1 MTRFVATVVD
11 ISRSTAGPTRT
22 SVREWDLS
30 PGAARLGYRIS
41 DQPSQM
47 KIRPAP
53 AKLEIAAK
61 TRPQTVRRWGGSRP
75 PDVD

>member
-1 MTRFVATVVD
+1 MTRFVATVVN

-41 DQPSQM
+41 DQPSS
-47 KIRPAP
+47 AG
-53 AKLEIAAK
+53 
-61 TRPQTVRRWGGSRP
+61 TVLVIHKDGRLRIGTVP
-75 PDVD
+75 LAVP